1 VPILLF
7 SEPEAKPLPFLTRD
21 RVRTAA
27 AIYLGV
33 KLELMKFDGVTE
45 DFAREHAE
53 SARDSYIRQCYA
65 GRAR

>member
-1 VPILLF
+1 MSILLF
-7 SEPEAKPLPFLTRD
+7 SEPEANPAQFLTPE

-45 DFAREHAE
+45 QFAREHAE
-53 SARDSYIRQCYA
+53 RARDAYVGQCYA

>member
-1 VPILLF
+1 MPILLF
-7 SEPEAKPLPFLTRD
+7 SEPEANLAPFLTRD
-21 RVRTAA
+21 RARTAA

-33 KLELMKFDGVTE
+33 KCELMKFDGVSE

-53 SARDSYIRQCYA
+53 SARDAYIRQCYA